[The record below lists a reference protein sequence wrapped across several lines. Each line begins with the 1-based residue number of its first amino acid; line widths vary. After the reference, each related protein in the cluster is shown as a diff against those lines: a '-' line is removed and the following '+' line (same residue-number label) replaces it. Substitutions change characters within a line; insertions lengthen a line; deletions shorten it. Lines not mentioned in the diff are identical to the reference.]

1 MIRRECEIGMESK
14 DRFSVIICERGQ
26 LVEREAKNAP
36 ARNQIWPNP
45 GPATELAGTGA
56 EN

>member
-14 DRFSVIICERGQ
+14 DRFSVIICEKGQ
-26 LVEREAKNAP
+26 LVEREAKNKP